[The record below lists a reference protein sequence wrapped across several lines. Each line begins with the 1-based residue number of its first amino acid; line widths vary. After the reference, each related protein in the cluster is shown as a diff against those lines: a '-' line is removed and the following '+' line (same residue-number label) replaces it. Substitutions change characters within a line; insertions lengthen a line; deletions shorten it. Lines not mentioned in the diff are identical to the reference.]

1 MRFATLLTCALSL
14 VATPPLCSIDE
25 SCQSDTSMELFISFF
40 PGPFVSATLEKFNVP
55 EDKHSAIQEQLTHH
69 ELDIISIVE
78 AKAAK
83 MTPNPLNQPDQQEQ
97 VIQLFD
103 DAVSQVFTQVL
114 EKNGVSDHEKIMEML
129 EDIHRQKAERFRRC
143 MLIEAPQPEEA
154 AAPLSDNL

>member
-14 VATPPLCSIDE
+14 VAIPPLFAANE
-25 SCQSDTSMELFISFF
+25 SCQSDTSMELFIAFF
-40 PGPFVSATLEKFNVP
+40 PRPFVADTLEKFNVP
-55 EDKHSAIQEQLTHH
+55 SEKRAAIQEQLTHH

-83 MTPNPLNQPDQQEQ
+83 MNPNPLNQPDQQEQ

-114 EKNGVSDHEKIMEML
+114 EKNGVSDQEKIMEML

-143 MLIEAPQPEEA
+143 MLIEAPPTEESE
-154 AAPLSDNL
+154 APIVR